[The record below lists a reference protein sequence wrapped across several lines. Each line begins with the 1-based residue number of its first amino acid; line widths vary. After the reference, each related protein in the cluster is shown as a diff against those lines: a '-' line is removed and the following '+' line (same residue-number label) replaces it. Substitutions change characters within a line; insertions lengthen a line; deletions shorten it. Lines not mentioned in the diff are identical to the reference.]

1 MFRRDGQSVRR
12 MVRLAGLHSAGELA
26 KLLQKP
32 VEPPQPKKK
41 PRRKDQPD
49 EAPKRP
55 GHPNIRSILN
65 KSQMPKIVADH
76 FEQRSGYA
84 NYHFN
89 RINQDRI
96 WQAFVARCDLSQFD
110 SRWPIL
116 GSLESGDPVT
126 IRLSEDAGSLILLEG
141 DSRVHYEDDLSTAIK
156 PPRTGGLLAA
166 LHVWHRLTTI
176 GLTRFG
182 EVYYLGTMPL
192 SGDGPMAD
200 VLVGTYGGVETRFY
214 FDPNAGDLL
223 ALEMFSDDDV
233 DPCEIYFSQLRSING
248 HMLPHRL
255 EIRHASATYAVVA
268 VEEYQFGDE
277 GEN

>member
-1 MFRRDGQSVRR
+1 
-12 MVRLAGLHSAGELA
+12 
-26 KLLQKP
+26 
-32 VEPPQPKKK
+32 
-41 PRRKDQPD
+41 
-49 EAPKRP
+49 
-55 GHPNIRSILN
+55 
-65 KSQMPKIVADH
+65 MPKVVADH
-76 FEQRSGYA
+76 FEQRPGYA

-96 WQAFVARCDLSQFD
+96 WQAFVARSDLSQFD
-110 SRWPIL
+110 SRWTIL

-126 IRLSEDAGSLILLEG
+126 IQLSEDSGSLILLEG

-166 LHVWHRLTTI
+166 LHVWHRWATVGI
-176 GLTRFG
+176 TRFG
-182 EVYYLGTMPL
+182 DVFYLGTMPL
-192 SGDGPMAD
+192 SGDGPMCD

-214 FDPNAGDLL
+214 FDPNVGDLL

-233 DPCEIYFSQLRSING
+233 DPCEIYFSQLRPING

-255 EIRHASATYAVVA
+255 EIRHAGATYAVVE